1 MIALA
6 AASVMYLTA
15 LQSAINAPRQA
26 FWACAKLQKSNAENQ
41 KVAPDAFEAFLRNAC
56 NSELQSLESAIAA
69 VDVKNGMSHKAA
81 SEDASSSINDY
92 LSGPVDSYKSTAQL
106 NAPAAAKPTPALTP
120 ASDPQPSSQSPKP

>member
-26 FWACAKLQKSNAENQ
+26 FWACAKVQKSNAENQ

-81 SEDASSSINDY
+81 SDDASSSIKDY

-106 NAPAAAKPTPALTP
+106 NAPAAKPAPALTP
-120 ASDPQPSSQSPKP
+120 ASDPQPANPQSPQP